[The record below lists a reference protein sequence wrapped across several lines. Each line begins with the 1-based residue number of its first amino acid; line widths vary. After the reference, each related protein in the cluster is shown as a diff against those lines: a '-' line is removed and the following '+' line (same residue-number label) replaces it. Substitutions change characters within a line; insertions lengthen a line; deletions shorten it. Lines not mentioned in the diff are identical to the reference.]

1 MLKKPNNPGLKKLPT
16 KVRNNMGFAK
26 KGGKVYAKD
35 GGAVQSKLKEITVAL
50 NKASKMHAAQAKY
63 LKNLMKKMK

>member
-1 MLKKPNNPGLKKLPT
+1 
-16 KVRNNMGFAK
+16 MGFAK

-50 NKASKMHAAQAKY
+50 NKASKMHKAQAKY
-63 LKNLMKKMK
+63 LTNLAKKMK

>member
-1 MLKKPNNPGLKKLPT
+1 MEMLKKPNNPGLKKLPT
-16 KVRNNMGFAK
+16 KVRNKMG
-26 KGGKVYAKD
+26 YAKD
-35 GGAVQSKLKEITVAL
+35 GGKVQSKLKEITVAL